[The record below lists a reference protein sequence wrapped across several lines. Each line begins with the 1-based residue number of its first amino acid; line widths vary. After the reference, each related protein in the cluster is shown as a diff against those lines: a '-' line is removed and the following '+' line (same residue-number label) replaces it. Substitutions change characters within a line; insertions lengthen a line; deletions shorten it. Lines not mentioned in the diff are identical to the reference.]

1 MKKTVF
7 ITGGSGGIGRACALS
22 FAAAGWNVAFCYK
35 ENESGANETVLEA
48 EKLGARC
55 VAVRADVSKSAEV
68 NAAVE
73 KIIGEFGEIEALV
86 CNAGIS
92 RQRLFTDI
100 TDADFDEM
108 ISTNLG
114 GVFYACRAVLPQMIR
129 RKSGRIINI
138 ASIWGEV
145 GASCEVDYSAAKAG
159 VIGMTKALA
168 KEVGPS
174 GITVNAVSP
183 GVIET
188 RMNNC
193 HSEETMKELCEATA
207 LCRIGSAKEV
217 AETALFLAS
226 EGGAFITGQ
235 VIPVNGGFMG

>member
-7 ITGGSGGIGRACALS
+7 ITGGSGGIGRACVLA
-22 FAAAGWNVAFCYK
+22 FAKAGWNAAFCYK
-35 ENESGANETVLEA
+35 NNESGAEETVREA

-55 VAVRADVSKSAEV
+55 IAVKADVSKSAEV

-73 KIIGEFGEIEALV
+73 KINNEIGEIEALV

-145 GASCEVDYSAAKAG
+145 GGSCEVDYSAAKAG
-159 VIGMTKALA
+159 VIGLTKALA

-183 GVIET
+183 GVIAT

-193 HSEETMKELCEATA
+193 HSEETMKELCEATP
-207 LCRIGSAKEV
+207 LCRAGTPEEV
-217 AETALFLAS
+217 AETALFLTAEGAS
-226 EGGAFITGQ
+226 FITGQ
-235 VIPVNGGFMG
+235 VIPVNGGFAG

>member
-1 MKKTVF
+1 MNKTVF
-7 ITGGSGGIGRACALS
+7 ITGGSGGIGRACVLV
-22 FAAAGWNVAFCYK
+22 FARAGWNVAFCYK
-35 ENESGANETVLEA
+35 NNESGARETAKEA
-48 EKLGARC
+48 EKLGAKC
-55 VAVRADVSKSAEV
+55 LAVKADVSRSAEV
-68 NAAVE
+68 NAAVK
-73 KIIGEFGEIEALV
+73 KINIELGEIGALV

-100 TDADFDEM
+100 TDSDFDEM

-193 HSEETMKELCEATA
+193 HSEETMKELFEATP
-207 LCRIGSAKEV
+207 LCRIGT
-217 AETALFLAS
+217 AEEIAEAVLFLTTD
-226 EGGAFITGQ
+226 GAGFITGQ